1 MLSGYKTTAT
11 NTCKWCAVS
20 IYLYVMNNTMKS
32 FSFLTFI
39 VGIFFL
45 SGCGSSQQSSQPIR
59 SEHTNTLQNDKIQ
72 EMRHDHALQHFI
84 EGTALDAKGS
94 YAEAILEYQEAL
106 QAEPNAA
113 IFFAISRDYFLLSK
127 FNRAAETAGEAVRM
141 EPQNISYRENL
152 GTIYFQASR
161 ADLAIREYE
170 EIIKIDSNYTAG
182 WFALARLY
190 QPLQPQKAVDIYEK
204 MLSRDDGQLEV
215 LFQCAQLYSSL
226 GRHDEAAVKYKRM
239 LELDPGNKQLKRQLS
254 ETYAKGG
261 RLDQAQTLLETM
273 VAADS
278 SDAEVLATLAD
289 VYLNQKQFQ
298 KAIELYEK
306 LLSQGIKNTE
316 IKLRI
321 SIGFFGLTEHD
332 STLIS
337 RTNALFENL
346 RKEVPTDWRPYWYLG
361 AIAVNQHKDS
371 LAGSYFEQVT
381 KLEEHHG
388 DAWWF
393 FGSSLFEQAKYD
405 KLLET
410 MEQAQKV
417 LPNDFRFYL
426 LQGLALTRMEKQEE
440 AVKPLEKAYELN
452 PKDLNTLSTL
462 ALTLDG
468 LQRYPR
474 SDSLY
479 EEGLKQDSKSALLLN
494 NYGYSLSERGLQLQ
508 HALEMAKQAITI
520 EPDNSAYLDTYG
532 WILFKLQKYE
542 DAAMYIEKSIASGKV
557 SSVVH
562 EHLGDVYE
570 KLGKKEKAIES
581 WKKAFEMDSKNK
593 DAKEKI
599 TRGAK

>member
-190 QPLQPQKAVDIYEK
+190 QPVQPQKAVEIYEK

-226 GRHDEAAVKYKRM
+226 GHYNEAAAKYKRM